1 MPVMIH
7 RPKTDEEMERSA
19 RRNLADPREADP
31 ARGTLDLGGDRDQIE
46 NEKALREFEAI
57 FGEDRPEIAADD
69 PAQPQG
75 GLKPDLRQIID
86 EAFEKYGPGGPVYQS
101 EGMRG
106 VSKYPS
112 ATEQR
117 QIREDAKGE
126 PLRPYRTGIS
136 EEQRR
141 AEEREARRERY
152 NKQRMAETG
161 APPRKNKKLS
171 LMTPEE
177 RAEHERRL
185 RNERKRKHD
194 AKKRQEKESQTD
206 GN

>member
-1 MPVMIH
+1 MIH

-19 RRNLADPREADP
+19 LRNLADPREADP

-46 NEKALREFEAI
+46 NENALREFESI
-57 FGEDRPEIAADD
+57 FGDDPAETTAND

-86 EAFEKYGPGGPVYQS
+86 EAFDKYGPGGPVYRS

-112 ATEQR
+112 AAEQR

-136 EEQRR
+136 EEQRK
-141 AEEREARRERY
+141 AEAAAYSQKRYAKKIEESESRPVKRY
-152 NKQRMAETG
+152 NKRVDRSG
-161 APPRKNKKLS
+161 W
-171 LMTPEE
+171 TPEQIAADKRE
-177 RAEHERRL
+177 RARI
-185 RNERKRKHD
+185 RKQLSRSNL
-194 AKKRQEKESQTD
+194 KESQTN